1 MKVLEEFV
9 VKGRGFYVVLF
20 ELEEFYLLYEEEVKY
35 VELVFEG
42 IEKLFERMVEIENEV
57 DEYVLLKF

>member
-1 MKVLEEFV
+1 MVKVREF
-9 VKGRGFYVVLF
+9 YEVLF

-42 IEKLFERMVEIENEV
+42 IEELFVSIVEIEEDEEV

>member
-1 MKVLEEFV
+1 M
-9 VKGRGFYVVLF
+9 KGRGFYVVLF